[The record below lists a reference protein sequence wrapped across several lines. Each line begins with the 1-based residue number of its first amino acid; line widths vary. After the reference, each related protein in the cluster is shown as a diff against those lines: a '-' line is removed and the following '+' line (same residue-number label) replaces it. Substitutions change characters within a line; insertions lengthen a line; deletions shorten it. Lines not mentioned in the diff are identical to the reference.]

1 MNYCGDIDKHCPP
14 FTNLLYRSIS
24 QRFCLILFLK
34 QQHLSNFVQR
44 ETKVYVVEKPASL
57 HKTDFILCFSI
68 FFYVHVAGFLPPLND
83 LPRCLP
89 DQDIPAVQGYWLNG
103 KWHSMLCRIPDFPKD
118 MLHKCLRDKKV
129 ILHGDSTIGQWY
141 KDFNSVLKA
150 DKPKALSSNG
160 RGRGHLKPVQKIYR
174 SLNLTVAY
182 TISIRNELGATSMVA
197 RT

>member
-1 MNYCGDIDKHCPP
+1 MPRQIPNSLCETPSTVK
-14 FTNLLYRSIS
+14 FRSERKKYTLS
-24 QRFCLILFLK
+24 KTCFF
-34 QQHLSNFVQR
+34 LSNLFFFLSQ
-44 ETKVYVVEKPASL
+44 
-57 HKTDFILCFSI
+57 
-68 FFYVHVAGFLPPLND
+68 FFYTAGFLPPLND

-89 DQDIPAVQGYWLNG
+89 DQEIPAVQGYWLNG